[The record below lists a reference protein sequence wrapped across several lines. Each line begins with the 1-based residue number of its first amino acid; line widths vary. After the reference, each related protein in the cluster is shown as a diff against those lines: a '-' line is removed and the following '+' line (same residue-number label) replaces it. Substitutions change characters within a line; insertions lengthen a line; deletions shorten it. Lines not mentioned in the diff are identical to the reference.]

1 MLLVVRDRT
10 VAAPLRKDNTRG
22 ARNGARKSAKA
33 FLRHLRPLR
42 QKLAA
47 QIAEIREIEKCWA
60 TWPHRCFA
68 SNLTAHEQLQAAA
81 RAVEAL
87 LPVLE
92 TPPIAPWPDNDPI
105 RFIARQVQKAWADAN
120 HGTFPRSKNP
130 DHPLVKFVSKALS
143 LVGMS
148 RSPQTVSAVLRGRR
162 RTKRVDKIRN

>member
-1 MLLVVRDRT
+1 MLMVVRDRA

-47 QIAEIREIEKCWA
+47 QIAEIREIEMLGDLA
-60 TWPHRCFA
+60 APM
-68 SNLTAHEQLQAAA
+68 LTAHEQLEAAA

-92 TPPIAPWPDNDPI
+92 APPIAPWPDNDPI
-105 RFIARQVQKAWADAN
+105 RFIARQAQKAWADAN
-120 HGTFPRSKNP
+120 DGTLPHSKNP
-130 DHPLVKFVSKALS
+130 NDPLVKFVSKALS

-148 RSPQTVSAVLRGRR
+148 RSPHTVSAVLRGLR
-162 RTKRVDKIRN
+162 RTERVDKIRN